1 MRDYQRIKNNKWIL
15 PTNLYRQTLY
25 AIRDYDRLKEECEY
39 MIQGRAIELDG
50 LPHGSQIGDPTGE
63 TAAKIEKLHDRIK
76 AIEAAKKAIP
86 EEYIKGVWQNILYDT
101 PFPND
106 AGRATYSRYKSHF
119 VFEVAKQLTLI

>member
-1 MRDYQRIKNNKWIL
+1 MRDYQRVKNNKWIL

-63 TAAKIEKLHDRIK
+63 TAAKIEKLHDRIE

-86 EEYIKGVWQNILYDT
+86 EEYIKGVWQNILYDA
-101 PFPND
+101 PFPLD
-106 AGRATYSRYKSHF
+106 AARSTYGLYKSKF
-119 VFEVAKQLTLI
+119 VFEAAKLLTLI